1 MDPNETTQMLLD
13 CIHQTRIYTSP
24 NDPREKVITRIM
36 RYGDI
41 LPNLRISAGR
51 VELPAMSEGGLAG
64 DFPDLPDSRMR
75 DEYRTITSKLM
86 EAATDG
92 YMFHEERAE
101 RAGDHRSGTPGRLI
115 PLKIWKKYADMAVL
129 GDDGRP
135 IYHVFWTS
143 DAVMAECAEA
153 RRRGELEKHVTL
165 SRPRGLMD
173 DYLRPCG
180 LASCTRHT
188 GAVADVL
195 GP

>member
-1 MDPNETTQMLLD
+1 MDSDETTQTLLD
-13 CIHQTRIYTSP
+13 CIHQTRIFTSP

-41 LPNLRISAGR
+41 LPNLRISAGH
-51 VELPAMSEGGLAG
+51 VELPAMSTDGLAG

-75 DEYRTITSKLM
+75 DEYRTIMSKLM

-92 YMFHEERAE
+92 HVLHEGRAE
-101 RAGDHRSGTPGRLI
+101 RTGDHRSGTPGRLI
-115 PLKIWKKYADMAVL
+115 PLEVWKKYANMAVM
-129 GDDGRP
+129 GDDDRP
-135 IYHVFWTS
+135 IYHVLWTS
-143 DAVMAECAEA
+143 DTAMKECAEA
-153 RRRGELEKHVTL
+153 RQRGELEKHITL
-165 SRPRGLMD
+165 SRPRGDLD